1 MADLAERDGP
11 ARLAEAAGA
20 VDVLVANAALPASG
34 RLEDFDPDEIDRS
47 IDVNLRAP
55 IQLTRALLPGM
66 LERGR
71 GHVVLVSSLSG
82 KVASPRSGLYSATKF
97 GLRGFAAGLR
107 EDVEPLGIGVT
118 VVFPGFVSDAGFFA
132 ESGVKLPRWVGTRT
146 PEQVADGVVRGIERE
161 RAEVDVA
168 PLSLRSARACRSWR
182 RSRPRASSGG
192 SARSGSPTGLRT
204 PSATSADGR
213 ESFRF
218 PYADVVTMGTMK
230 TRGSMGIRL
239 AVLGA
244 VAVVAVL
251 AAVVI
256 AGGGSKTAG
265 TKTTSGDTSALKG
278 IPQSGLV
285 ARLAEGAGDD
295 RGVRRPPVPVLR
307 GVPPERLPVDPRPLR
322 AHREGAARA
331 AAAALPRSRLRPA
344 RPRGRGRGGTEPHVA
359 VRGPRLRP
367 PGPGELGLRDERL
380 HQQAHARRRA

>member
-1 MADLAERDGP
+1 MRGASVENTPRASGSLPRVRVPGARVLVTGATGGIGGAIARALHARGATVILSGRREELLEELRSGLGERAEAAPADLAAPDGP

-47 IDVNLRAP
+47 IAVNLRAP

-132 ESGVKLPRWVGTRT
+132 ESGVKLPRWVATRT

-168 PLSLRSARACRSWR
+168 PLSLRLGTRLSELAPVTAARVQR
-182 RSRPRASSGG
+182 RLG
-192 SARSGSPTGLRT
+192 SERI
-204 PSATSADGR
+204 ADGL
-213 ESFRF
+213 
-218 PYADVVTMGTMK
+218 AD
-230 TRGSMGIRL
+230 
-239 AVLGA
+239 A
-244 VAVVAVL
+244 
-251 AAVVI
+251 
-256 AGGGSKTAG
+256 
-265 TKTTSGDTSALKG
+265 
-278 IPQSGLV
+278 Q
-285 ARLAEGAGDD
+285 
-295 RGVRRPPVPVLR
+295 
-307 GVPPERLPVDPRPLR
+307 
-322 AHREGAARA
+322 
-331 AAAALPRSRLRPA
+331 
-344 RPRGRGRGGTEPHVA
+344 
-359 VRGPRLRP
+359 
-367 PGPGELGLRDERL
+367 RDKR
-380 HQQAHARRRA
+380 